1 MQAAQQSGASAVAVM
16 VLVDI
21 AAGSR
26 LWGYGRFILGK
37 RPLRGVVG
45 LRFAKVL
52 GSGYE
57 SGFGLRPSISRQG
70 LFCIFDDD
78 EHADRFLASSVVD
91 GYRRRA
97 REFLCTK
104 LRAFSSRGS
113 WAGSTL
119 PVSVSVPETGP
130 IAALT
135 RASIKP
141 SRARAFWRQ
150 APLTQDSLVGAPG
163 CLLSVGVGEAPL
175 LRQATFTVWD
185 SVAAMDA
192 YARTGAHLDAIKASL
207 RNSYFSESMF
217 VRFVPVGLQGTWLEK
232 RYG

>member
-26 LWGYGRFILGK
+26 FWGFGRFILGQ
-37 RPLRGVVG
+37 RPLRDVAG
-45 LRFAKVL
+45 LRFSKVL

-57 SGFGLRPSISRQG
+57 SGFGLRPSWSRQG
-70 LFCIFDDD
+70 LFCIFDDE

-91 GYRRRA
+91 GYRQRA
-97 REFLCTK
+97 REFLSTK

-113 WAGSTL
+113 WAGATL
-119 PVSVSVPETGP
+119 PVTASVPEAGP

-141 SRARAFWRQ
+141 GRARAFWQQ

-185 SVAAMDA
+185 SVSAMDA
-192 YARTGAHLDAIKASL
+192 YARTGAHLEAIKASL
-207 RNSYFSESMF
+207 RNGYFSESMF
-217 VRFVPVGLQGTWLEK
+217 VRFVPVGLQGTWLGK